1 MKRDTLSMRIRKA
14 WPTVLQPVLLLLA
27 VVVGVGSFVLV
38 ASGNPKSEK
47 PAPPPRPPS
56 ILMVGDSLSAG
67 KFGEVIQ
74 AHLERKYAVAAYAS
88 CGSSPEHWLREEPVF
103 YTKCGY
109 REWTRDK
116 QVFRDRT
123 PGGMRTPKIETL
135 VEKHKPTIVVV
146 QLGTNWMDRSLS
158 DDQINSFLDRFIKA
172 ARRGGIVQKLIWI
185 TPPDSARLR
194 KVQGRVQRLIR
205 AGAKRDRFAIVDS
218 LGVTHYQLGKTGGD
232 GIHYNNESSKAWA
245 EKIQGALDAKIA
257 PPAPNR
263 RLSSKFQADDSSGG
277 ATH

>member
-27 VVVGVGSFVLV
+27 FVVGVGSFVLV

-109 REWTRDK
+109 RQAHEDRD
-116 QVFRDRT
+116 V
-123 PGGMRTPKIETL
+123 
-135 VEKHKPTIVVV
+135 
-146 QLGTNWMDRSLS
+146 S
-158 DDQINSFLDRFIKA
+158 DF
-172 ARRGGIVQKLIWI
+172 
-185 TPPDSARLR
+185 
-194 KVQGRVQRLIR
+194 GRQD
-205 AGAKRDRFAIVDS
+205 AGRHA
-218 LGVTHYQLGKTGGD
+218 
-232 GIHYNNESSKAWA
+232 NA
-245 EKIQGALDAKIA
+245 E
-257 PPAPNR
+257 N
-263 RLSSKFQADDSSGG
+263 
-277 ATH
+277 